1 MRSITATCLAVGLM
15 ALGSCSPG
23 RNPPPTAENSEGL
36 SLMVMYDCHGDCE
49 EPAVG
54 FGGHFYAVACDG
66 IGNGDAGGNH
76 CRS

>member
-1 MRSITATCLAVGLM
+1 
-15 ALGSCSPG
+15 
-23 RNPPPTAENSEGL
+23 
-36 SLMVMYDCHGDCE
+36 MVMYDCHGDCE